1 MVVNIIAYDDY
12 NSKVPSDMCME
23 IVGAITTHIG
33 SSAFRTGWKIIEVS
47 DDPDSWKHNTDK
59 ASN

>member
-12 NSKVPSDMCME
+12 NSKVQSDMCIG

-33 SSAFRTGWKIIEVS
+33 SSAFRTGWKIIEVR
-47 DDPDSWKHNTDK
+47 DDPGSWKYNTDK